1 MRYARRP
8 LPFAPLW
15 TTFRARESIATPRD
29 TAIQSAKAAWFNAGF
44 LDTASAEQLTEPL
57 QNFYRAVVPIAWH
70 ETILIRNAGML
81 RHGLNHLLHGHD
93 ALAARFARCASPGGP
108 YAVAGL
114 GPAFWSA
121 AVKALDPDRLPL
133 WSPVIVEG
141 LVRLGYAEGRR
152 DLESQWAA
160 TARAYEALLASVPDL
175 TASRLDAFLVAV
187 ANMNGRELGSASAPA
202 DGLPERIR
210 RVLRDVRTRVP
221 LRRRAA
227 SQPKH
232 IPDWSDDLRP
242 GLAILDE
249 AFDTA
254 LSPGEQELLYN
265 DVAGGLRER
274 FRVHPCEARPVL
286 EALAEEQC
294 PVGGRSE
301 TACFDGFCD
310 DTFQFLMDL
319 TEHNDTGWMAA
330 ERERYRFAVREPLV
344 ELCTAL
350 TERYIRPV
358 LAGEYGWELET
369 DPRPGRALTSITRTD
384 FGRGGPYAP
393 VLSIAFRRRTGSKR
407 DDAQLVVRLDPA
419 GVAVGFRLASRARD
433 AGRRLRK
440 NVQEHGELLFAALR
454 ATGAVEHFLF
464 GPDVESGQRIRTAAD
479 LREWAT
485 GRELVACRR
494 FSSEAAALRS
504 DELVG
509 EALILFDRLVPLF
522 AVAIEDDPR
531 RVLARRA
538 GTPDGGR
545 EFARAAFRAATS
557 LSDVWLT
564 RALDL
569 LRLKKQLILQGAP
582 GTGKTHVARSLAR
595 HLVGDRAEA
604 MRLVQFHPGY
614 SYEEFVEGIRPKSVE
629 TNGRSEVTYPVEPG
643 LLASFAARAARHP
656 ADAHVLVI
664 DELNRGNLPRVFGE
678 LLFLLEYRDQE
689 VSLPYSKQ
697 PFRLPN
703 NLYLI
708 GTMNPA
714 DRSTAG
720 LDQALRR
727 RFSFID
733 MPPDA
738 ALLARWLEAHPPA
751 DATLG
756 PRLVRWF
763 EELNRR
769 LARDLG
775 ADRQIGHSF
784 FMLPDLTVEQLRAV
798 WEHHVRPVLDDLFPG
813 RPDRVRAL
821 DPLRQFEPRPRR
833 ARSATAE

>member
-15 TTFRARESIATPRD
+15 AAFRRREWEPSPRD
-29 TAIQSAKAAWFNAGF
+29 AAVRAAKASWFNEAF
-44 LDTASAEQLTEPL
+44 LDTAPAERLAEPL
-57 QNFYRAVVPIAWH
+57 RDFYRAVVPVAWH
-70 ETILIRNAGML
+70 EAILLQNAGL
-81 RHGLNHLLHGHD
+81 VRHGLNHLLHGRD
-93 ALAARFARCASPGGP
+93 ALAVRFARCAQPGGP

-114 GPAFWSA
+114 GAAFWSA

-133 WSPVIVEG
+133 WNAAVADG
-141 LVRLGYAEGRR
+141 LARLGYAENRR
-152 DLESQWAA
+152 DLEGQWGTA
-160 TARAYEALLASVPDL
+160 ARAYETLLAKVPDL
-175 TASRLDAFLVAV
+175 TASELDAFLVAV
-187 ANMNGRELGSASAPA
+187 ANMSGRELGSTTTPA

-210 RVLRDVRTRVP
+210 RALRDVRTRVP

-227 SQPKH
+227 SQPKR
-232 IPDWSDDLRP
+232 PPEWSDDLRP
-242 GLAILDE
+242 GLALLDE
-249 AFDTA
+249 ACDAA
-254 LSPGEQELLYN
+254 LSPGECELLYTN
-265 DVAGGLRER
+265 VAGGLRER
-274 FRVHPCEARPVL
+274 FRVHPCEVRPL
-286 EALAEEQC
+286 LDALAEEHA
-294 PVGGRSE
+294 PVGEQST
-301 TACFDGFCD
+301 TARFDGFCD
-310 DTFQFLMDL
+310 DTFRFLTEL
-319 TEHNDTGWMAA
+319 TEHNDTDWMAA

-350 TERYIRPV
+350 TERYVRPV
-358 LAGEYGWELET
+358 LLGEYGWELET
-369 DPRPGRALTSITRTD
+369 EPRPGRALTSITRTD

-393 VLSIAFRRRTGSKR
+393 VLSVAFARRGGPRR
-407 DDAQLVVRLDPA
+407 DDAQLFVRLDPA
-419 GVAVGFRLASRARD
+419 GVAVGFRLGRRARD
-433 AGRRLRK
+433 AGRRFRK
-440 NVQEHGELLFAALR
+440 TVREQGELLFAALR
-454 ATGAVEHFLF
+454 ATGALDQCQF
-464 GPDVESGQRIRTAAD
+464 GPDVASGRRIRTAAD
-479 LREWAT
+479 LREWAA
-485 GRELVACRR
+485 GKELFAVRR
-494 FSSEAAALRS
+494 FPPDAAALRS
-504 DELVG
+504 EELVG

-522 AVAIEDDPR
+522 AAATEDDPR

-538 GTPDGGR
+538 GTPDGGPG
-545 EFARAAFRAATS
+545 FDRAAFRAATS
-557 LSDVWLT
+557 LSDVWLS

-582 GTGKTHVARSLAR
+582 GTGKTHVARALAR
-595 HLVGDRAEA
+595 HLTGDRAEA
-604 MRLVQFHPGY
+604 VRLVQFHPGY
-614 SYEEFVEGIRPKSVE
+614 SYEEFVEGIRPRSVE
-629 TNGRSEVTYPVEPG
+629 SNGRSDVTYPVEPG

-664 DELNRGNLPRVFGE
+664 DEINRGNLPRVFGE

-689 VSLPYSKQ
+689 ISLPYSKQ

-714 DRSTAG
+714 DRSAAG

-751 DATLG
+751 DAALG

-784 FMLPDLTVEQLRAV
+784 FMLPDLTAEQLRAV

-821 DPLRQFEPRPRR
+821 DPLRQFEPKPRR
-833 ARSATAE
+833 ATAK